1 MNNNSSFQLGLEG
14 RVVVVTGAARG
25 IGEAIARAAR
35 AFGSHKCSVLIADRM
50 KRADGQQRA
59 QAVVDTIVKSGGKA
73 FAMKVDVSD
82 RAQDEKMFQAAI
94 DRFG

>member
-1 MNNNSSFQLGLEG
+1 
-14 RVVVVTGAARG
+14 
-25 IGEAIARAAR
+25 
-35 AFGSHKCSVLIADRM
+35 M
-50 KRADGQQRA
+50 KRVDGQQRA